1 MSEITEI
8 KTLEELIEVTS
19 PKTVFIAVEKE
30 DHPIGDEED
39 AEGKA
44 DHAVRAISITER
56 VLAQLDKC
64 EIINRAVI
72 KVSPKEGDVVVTDQY
87 AFIEAT
93 NANRTKALTSDIAFV
108 YRLDGKIEIIRGG
121 DVKPYTLLD

>member
-44 DHAVRAISITER
+44 DHAVRAVSITER

-64 EIINRAVI
+64 EVINRAVI
-72 KVSPKEGDVVVTDQY
+72 KVTPKEGDAVVTNQY
-87 AFIEAT
+87 AFVDVKQ
-93 NANRTKALTSDIAFV
+93 NWTKALTSDIAFV

>member
-30 DHPIGDEED
+30 DHPIGDEAD
-39 AEGKA
+39 VEGKA

-64 EIINRAVI
+64 EVVNRAVI
-72 KVSPKEGDVVVTDQY
+72 KVTPKEGDAVVTNQY
-87 AFIEAT
+87 AFVDVKQ
-93 NANRTKALTSDIAFV
+93 NWTKALTSDIAFV

>member
-19 PKTVFIAVEKE
+19 PKTFFIAVEKE

-44 DHAVRAISITER
+44 DHAVRAVSITER

-64 EIINRAVI
+64 EVINRAVI
-72 KVSPKEGDVVVTDQY
+72 KVTPKEGDAVVTNQY
-87 AFIEAT
+87 AFVDVKQ
-93 NANRTKALTSDIAFV
+93 NWTKALTSDIAFV